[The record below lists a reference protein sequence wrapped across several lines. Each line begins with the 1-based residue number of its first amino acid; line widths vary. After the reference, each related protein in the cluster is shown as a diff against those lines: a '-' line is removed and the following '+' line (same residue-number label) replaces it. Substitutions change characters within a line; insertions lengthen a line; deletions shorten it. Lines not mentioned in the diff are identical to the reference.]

1 MPNVLRKIIDEE
13 HFNSVI
19 SEGMRLIKTGE
30 PIVEQLRCVFQLEND
45 PCIYMLPLL
54 DYVDFKPEKK
64 LVSLSVYQ
72 MVN

>member
-1 MPNVLRKIIDEE
+1 MWQQKVIDKEN
-13 HFNSVI
+13 FGSVI
-19 SEGMRLIKTGE
+19 PEGMQLIKAGE

-54 DYVDFKPEKK
+54 DYVDFRPEKK

-72 MVN
+72 MVS

>member
-1 MPNVLRKIIDEE
+1 MWQRKVIDEE
-13 HFNSVI
+13 NFGSVI
-19 SEGMRLIKTGE
+19 PEGMRLIKAGE

-54 DYVDFKPEKK
+54 DYVDFRPEKK

-72 MVN
+72 MVS